1 MSALERVPGGPWR
14 LYAVPHTHWDRE
26 WYMPLESF
34 RNVLAHTV
42 DEVLDVLEADERM
55 RFTLDGQA
63 VLLEDYAEYRP
74 GARQQRRIRKLLQSG
89 RLSVGPAFI
98 QPDEFLVGGE
108 SLVRNL
114 LIGAAVCRRHS
125 AEPAPLG
132 YAPDGFGH
140 VAQMPQILRGFGLDH
155 LLFMRGYGDDG
166 AGAGALMWWAGADG
180 SRVLAVAMPEGYGA
194 MAWLGMVEERY
205 EPDAAAER
213 VAAFLGRRGPEHE
226 RVGLRDVLLCNGDD
240 HQRIQ
245 ANLPEMLEAVTER
258 VPGTSYRIC
267 RFEDYVAAVREQLP
281 SLRLR
286 TIRGEQ
292 LSGRF
297 QNVLRGVNSARLE
310 LKIRNAEIERMLQSA
325 ETLASLA
332 ALKGEYDYP
341 RDGFEVAWRQLLLSQ
356 PHDSICGCSV
366 DAVHRDMRQRF
377 DTAEEICQRLGNEA
391 IIALAE
397 RGHDAIWHYDW
408 SPVVERTLINVLP
421 WARRVAAELSL
432 PVELARA
439 RGLIARTDD
448 GSLPVQLIGRGA
460 ARRGLVI
467 AELPALGSTPIEL
480 VPGTGSAEAGGASAH
495 GRTVENELLRVTVAP
510 DGSLTLTERAT
521 GRRFAG
527 LHRFEDE
534 ADRGDSYTFCPL
546 EGDTPW
552 TSSGCKARVRVLEP
566 GPLRAE
572 LEIRLAFT
580 LPASLSENRRTR
592 VGRARCEAVTRVRL
606 EAGIDRV
613 ELSTRLLNRSADHRL
628 RVRFPDRTGDP
639 ARVRAQSA
647 FAVVERPAHRVG
659 GEHWFEPPHATEHT
673 AGLVCA
679 GQLCLMTRGISEYE
693 AAPRTGGG
701 VDLLLTLVRAVGWLS
716 RDDLATR
723 RGGAGPQVEAPGAQG
738 LGERV
743 CEYALS
749 VRGGLPDDELVRA
762 TEDYR
767 FAAAD
772 APARVQLDGVLEVSG
787 ARFAATALKGAEDG
801 DGFILRVY
809 NPGRR
814 RGWVRVA
821 AAGRTVRRCRLDE
834 TGGEP
839 VDGRVE
845 LRAYEI
851 ATLRIR

>member
-1 MSALERVPGGPWR
+1 MSALERVPRGPWR

-42 DEVLDVLEADERM
+42 DEVLDVLERDQRM

-74 GARQQRRIRKLLQSG
+74 DARQQRRIRALLKSG
-89 RLSVGPAFI
+89 RLSVGPAYV

-114 LIGAAVCRRHS
+114 LIGAAVCRRHG

-166 AGAGALMWWAGADG
+166 ARAGAVMWWAGADG
-180 SRVLAVAMPEGYGA
+180 SRVLAIAMPEGYGA
-194 MAWLGMVEERY
+194 MSWLGMVEERY

-213 VAAFLGRRGPEHE
+213 VAAFLVRRGPEHE
-226 RVGLRDVLLCNGDD
+226 RVGLRDVLICNGDD

-245 ANLPEMLEAVTER
+245 RNLPEMLDAVTER
-258 VPGTSYRIC
+258 LPGCSYRIC
-267 RFEDYVAAVREQLP
+267 HYEDFVAAVREQLP
-281 SLRLR
+281 RLRLR

-310 LKIRNAEIERMLQSA
+310 LKIRNAELERMLQSA

-332 ALKGEYDYP
+332 ALKGEYDYQ
-341 RDGFEVAWRQLLLSQ
+341 RDGFEVAWRQLLLAQ

-366 DAVHRDMRQRF
+366 DPVHRDMRQRF
-377 DTAEEICQRLGNEA
+377 DTAEEICQRLGDEA

-397 RGHDAIWHYDW
+397 LGRDAIWHYTW
-408 SPVVERTLINVLP
+408 SPVAERTLINVLP
-421 WARRVAAELSL
+421 WGRRVVAELSL
-432 PVELARA
+432 PSELARA

-448 GSLPVQLIGRGA
+448 GPLPVQLVGRGRS
-460 ARRGLVI
+460 RRALVI
-467 AELPALGSTPIEL
+467 AELPPLGATPFEL
-480 VPGTGSAEAGGASAH
+480 VAGSAESTGARAN
-495 GRTVENELLRVTVAP
+495 GRTVENELLRVTVAR
-510 DGSLTLTERAT
+510 DGSLTLTDRAT

-552 TSSGCKARVRVLEP
+552 TSSGCDARVRVLEP

-572 LEIRLAFT
+572 LEIRLSFT
-580 LPASLSENRRTR
+580 LPASLSADRRNR

-606 EAGIDRV
+606 HAGIDRV
-613 ELSTRLLNRSADHRL
+613 ELSTRLINRSADHRL

-639 ARVRAQSA
+639 KRVRAQSA

-659 GEHWFEPPHATEHT
+659 GERWFEPPHATEHT

-679 GQLCLMTRGISEYE
+679 GELCLMTRGLSEYE
-693 AAPRTGGG
+693 AAPRAGGG

-716 RDDLATR
+716 RDDLSTR

-738 LGERV
+738 VGERV

-749 VRGGLPDDELVRA
+749 ARGGMPDDELVRA

-767 FAAAD
+767 FPPAD
-772 APARVQLDGVLEVSG
+772 APARVELGGVLDVSG
-787 ARFAATALKGAEDG
+787 ARFVATALKGAEDG

-809 NPGRR
+809 NPGRL

-834 TGGEP
+834 TGGEQ
-839 VDGRVE
+839 VDGRVV

-851 ATLRIR
+851 LTLRIS